1 MLTGW
6 VDSSGRQVTGETV
19 VNSDM
24 SVTAQWRENLV
35 DVVLNGN
42 GGVWREMRSN
52 NVYGDGLSYD
62 LRDEYTQ

>member
-1 MLTGW
+1 
-6 VDSSGRQVTGETV
+6 
-19 VNSDM
+19 M